1 MCSELDPWTNGSQLS
16 QLDLKSTR
24 AFQPYVC
31 LKLPLSCEHCYFPK
45 LASFHIGLP
54 RELIPL
60 WSSQIKKENSSQ
72 VSVGWGSLTMVVKLM
87 WTRLYMPVAPFQSPG
102 RKESLTSFE
111 FKLPPQSYL
120 KQPGTIWLSLSITF
134 CFFLPTA
141 RWVLCFGFL
150 QYSLFFN
157 TDESLWKV
165 FLTPQSS
172 WRCWKVWY
180 YQIFCIPSLLLGE
193 LIKTH
198 RIWGGG
204 GREPWG
210 LKSWL

>member
-111 FKLPPQSYL
+111 FKLPPP
-120 KQPGTIWLSLSITF
+120 K
-134 CFFLPTA
+134 
-141 RWVLCFGFL
+141 
-150 QYSLFFN
+150 LFK
-157 TDESLWKV
+157 TTWHHLI
-165 FLTPQSS
+165 
-172 WRCWKVWY
+172 
-180 YQIFCIPSLLLGE
+180 IFINYILLLSTYSKMSP
-193 LIKTH
+193 LF
-198 RIWGGG
+198 
-204 GREPWG
+204 
-210 LKSWL
+210 WLFAVQSVF